1 MPSCSQFPENEEL
14 GNNFSTSLLPQYNE
28 RWHHAPGT
36 IASEASFLPDDP
48 SSRKGIYAFAEQLM
62 VNLRIVLASY
72 VLNPQTD
79 KLSDGGRLLMKYS
92 KQWLYYFIGLLRNKK
107 IKIRSRTLHSDY
119 LKQISP
125 SAQEISSRWAATRSR
140 KTRSDSPDNK
150 QRSCNCPERQAIWR
164 RKGKLVVP
172 T

>member
-1 MPSCSQFPENEEL
+1 MRSSETTSQLLSFPSIMNDDTTLQGRSHQKLHSCQMIRALGKGYMP
-14 GNNFSTSLLPQYNE
+14 
-28 RWHHAPGT
+28 
-36 IASEASFLPDDP
+36 
-48 SSRKGIYAFAEQLM
+48 FAEQLM

-125 SAQEISSRWAATRSR
+125 SAQEISSRWAVTRSR
-140 KTRSDSPDNK
+140 KTRSDSPANK